1 MPRQYPQHA
10 TSTHPSATPPP
21 PSREFN
27 DRYPPST
34 SRYTTRSAARSS
46 LYDHSTSNISHEH
59 LESLRRQ
66 SNYSTLSLSPRRGP
80 SVGGSG
86 STATTRATPRR
97 KRSSKLHFA
106 SGGAAGAGEESGFGM
121 VGDDMGEGSV
131 EEGEGEEA
139 PWTMVDRMRNWRNDA
154 MTQHLYDSAKF
165 WGGKVLGMT
174 GNADDAFWLAQIHFL
189 THQYAQAERILTLP
203 RPSSSS
209 SCSFPIAS
217 TSSDPL
223 PSAPTPAIRL
233 TDTSL
238 ACRYLAAQCMVRL
251 GKWEEALEM
260 VGRRGGLGVGGGGGE
275 YGEGK
280 GDGGI
285 KLTASA
291 AHLRGLIHLHLK
303 ATDLAKEAFM
313 EALSRDVKCF
323 EAFEMLVGGE
333 MMSGEEEWEFIQGLP
348 FHAQTEEDAEFI
360 RMMYTV
366 RLKKLSHSNDMS
378 IARQRLTDDYGL
390 GQDPDVLFSRA
401 DELYN
406 GMRFAECFKI
416 TTRILALHPSHRPT
430 LPLHLSC
437 MHHLP
442 NLRSKLFLLAHEM
455 VETEPDDAIS
465 WYAVGLWYFAGKR
478 WEESRRFFGK
488 SVLIDPRFGPSWLA
502 YAHSFA
508 YEGEH
513 EQAITAYSTAQRHLP
528 GSHLPLLFIGMQ
540 HLGLG
545 NVGLAEEYVLAA
557 REVGKEDPLVVNELG
572 VIALHNQQYDR
583 AVQSFRETLVMARI
597 MQSSPSAWATTH
609 LNLGHAYRK
618 LSEWDNAYTSFRR
631 VIELDPR
638 HAGAYS
644 GLGIVEHQRGNYQ
657 EAIARYHEALALH
670 PSDPLAIQLLS
681 LSLETLSSSISA
693 TSASSAS
700 GTAKGFS
707 SSAFPFPGLPP
718 RTIRNIDEQVRRLDE
733 EIRLGVDLPPLDGD
747 VEGEEERSR
756 GGGRS
761 IEEEDGSAMLS
772 ATRSE
777 GGFNLSGVSNVS
789 MSMQEADEGEGQGSA
804 MMEAEGDTMDITGD

>member
-1 MPRQYPQHA
+1 MPLQYPHHA
-10 TSTHPSATPPP
+10 GSGHPSATPPP
-21 PSREFN
+21 PSREFT
-27 DRYPPST
+27 DGRYPPST
-34 SRYTTRSAARSS
+34 SRYATRSAARSS
-46 LYDHSTSNISHEH
+46 AYDHSTSNISQEH

-66 SNYSTLSLSPRRGP
+66 SNFSTLSLSPRRP
-80 SVGGSG
+80 SSLAASG
-86 STATTRATPRR
+86 STATTRAPPRR
-97 KRSSKLHFA
+97 RGTTLHFTA
-106 SGGAAGAGEESGFGM
+106 GPSSGTAGGDESGFGM
-121 VGDDMGEGSV
+121 VGDDTGEGDGYDDEA
-131 EEGEGEEA
+131 EEAGEDA

-189 THQYAQAERILTLP
+189 THQYAQAERILTAP
-203 RPSSSS
+203 RPASSP
-209 SCSFPIAS
+209 FPPTAS
-217 TSSDPL
+217 TST
-223 PSAPTPAIRL
+223 APPPFVHASSTSAIRL

-260 VGRRGGLGVGGGGGE
+260 VGRRGGLGADHGD
-275 YGEGK
+275 GK

-333 MMSGEEEWEFIQGLP
+333 MMSSEEEWEFIQGLP

-366 RLKKLSHSNDMS
+366 RLKKLSHSSDMA

-390 GQDPDVLFSRA
+390 GQDPDVIFSRA

-406 GMRFAECFKI
+406 GMRFAECFKT

-442 NLRSKLFLLAHEM
+442 NQRSKLFLLAHEM
-455 VETEPDDAIS
+455 VEQEPDDAIS
-465 WYAVGLWYFAGKR
+465 WYAVGLWYFSGKR

-508 YEGEH
+508 FEGEH

-540 HLGLG
+540 HLGLS
-545 NVGLAEEYVLAA
+545 NVQLAEEYVLAA
-557 REVGKEDPLVVNELG
+557 REMCAEDPLVVNELG
-572 VIALHNQQYDR
+572 VIALHNQQYER
-583 AVQSFRETLVMARI
+583 AVQSFRETLVMARN
-597 MQSSPSAWATTH
+597 MQSSPTAWATTH

-644 GLGIVEHQRGNYQ
+644 GMGIVEHQRRNYQ

-670 PSDPLAIQLLS
+670 PSDPLTIQLLS
-681 LSLETLSSSISA
+681 LSLSSLSTSISSGSSSSFLGGN
-693 TSASSAS
+693 TS
-700 GTAKGFS
+700 
-707 SSAFPFPGLPP
+707 FPFPGLPP
-718 RTIRNIDEQVRRLDE
+718 RTVRNIDEQVRRLDE
-733 EIRLGVDLPPLDGD
+733 EIRLGVELPPLA
-747 VEGEEERSR
+747 
-756 GGGRS
+756 
-761 IEEEDGSAMLS
+761 EEDGERTDGGDMSRSRRDDDEEGEGESAMMS

-777 GGFNLSGVSNVS
+777 GGFDMSAVS
-789 MSMQEADEGEGQGSA
+789 MEEAEGDGSA
-804 MMEAEGDTMDITGD
+804 MMEGDTMDMTGE